1 MVMRQKKSDE
11 PKKVKLPAGAQARLL
26 IEEQMAAFLNRG
38 GEVTQIP
45 NGMSGQT
52 AMLRQRPI
60 AVEKKSA
67 PASE

>member
-1 MVMRQKKSDE
+1 MMRQKKSDE
-11 PKKVKLPAGAQARLL
+11 PKKPKLPAGAQARLL

-52 AMLRQRPI
+52 IAIKPRPI
-60 AVEKKSA
+60 VLEKKPA
-67 PASE
+67 QASE